1 MALLDDADMAYLRG
15 TQTEAQPVT
24 ATLLRRQ
31 AAAGD
36 GMGGRTATYPDDG
49 PSTTVR
55 LTNVVDKSEGG
66 DVPQVVAAKYQA
78 SDLIRV
84 HADAANGVSLI
95 VGDRL
100 VTADLTYEVVSDA
113 RTRAWGTAHICWAV
127 AL

>member
-1 MALLDDADMAYLRG
+1 MALLDDADVAYLRD
-15 TQTEAQPVT
+15 TQTEVQPT
-24 ATLLRRQ
+24 PATLLRR
-31 AAAGD
+31 GKPGSD
-36 GMGGRTATYPDDG
+36 GMGGRTSTYPDDG
-49 PSTTVR
+49 PSTTIR

-66 DVPQVVAAKYQA
+66 DVPRAVAAKYQA

-84 HADAANGVSLI
+84 HADADGTALI

-100 VTADLTYEVVSDA
+100 VTADVTYEVVSDS